1 MYTLT
6 LSLTHTNIGHKLE
19 VNVRLVDTQQ
29 QLKRYTDII
38 MYYHVLFYV
47 ILFYVVLYCMD

>member
-6 LSLTHTNIGHKLE
+6 LSHTHTNIGHKLE